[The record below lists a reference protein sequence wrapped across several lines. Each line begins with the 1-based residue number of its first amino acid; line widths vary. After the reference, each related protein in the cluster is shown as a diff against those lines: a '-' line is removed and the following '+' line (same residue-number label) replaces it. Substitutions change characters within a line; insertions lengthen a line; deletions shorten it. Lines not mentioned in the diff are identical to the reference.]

1 MSTGPVI
8 LVVALLA
15 LLASILIGPL
25 GQAFAARLRGRTRQ
39 HTLEARGHQA
49 ERAARTGPSEATT
62 KTFTAR
68 FSVGSRVRV
77 GNRARLASILA
88 EWPYDNRLTVEQ
100 LKYAGRKSG
109 VASVTVRH
117 GGHVFYGLD
126 DAPGLWHDACV
137 DAEE

>member
-1 MSTGPVI
+1 MSAGPVI
-8 LVVALLA
+8 LLVALFA
-15 LLASILIGPL
+15 LLTSIIIGPL
-25 GQAFAARLRGRTRQ
+25 GQALVSRLPGRTRQ
-39 HTLEARGHQA
+39 RPLEASGARA
-49 ERAARTGPSEATT
+49 ERAARTDPSEVTP

-77 GNRARLASILA
+77 GDRKRLAGILA

-100 LKYAGRKSG
+100 LEYAGRKAV
-109 VASVTVRH
+109 VASVTVRP

-126 DAPGLWHDACV
+126 DAPGLWHDVCI